1 MIMSLKWVQK
11 EILAF
16 GGDPSRVT
24 LMGNSAGA
32 STIQFLSVSPAVPRD
47 YYSNIVIS
55 SGSPTIFNGF
65 NHSATNSIVKQSGV
79 SFLFFSYKDKNFS
92 ALKMFLIQII
102 SRK

>member
-16 GGDPSRVT
+16 GGDLGRVT

-32 STIQFLSVSPAVPRD
+32 SAIQFLSVSPAVPRN
-47 YYSNIVIS
+47 YYSNIIIS

-65 NHSATNSIVKQSGV
+65 NHSATNSVIKQSGV
-79 SFLFFSYKDKNFS
+79 FEVFCFFL
-92 ALKMFLIQII
+92 
-102 SRK
+102 